1 VYQKVTYLVKKMVLQ
16 EYLVITLS
24 LKINQRLTILVQQLL
39 SQQQL
44 SNQLGKLNYKTYLIM
59 SNKNGETRLWQK
71 VKKGLTDCFLTRIES
86 STING
91 IPDIH
96 AVMSNE
102 VFWIELKSD
111 SLSYPKLNKWQIVWI
126 NKYILAGG
134 KIIILGET
142 PLKRTLKLYR
152 PVSVFTDPRS
162 LVPFASFSFP
172 LQWPLVQ
179 RRMLTELGSCPDAA

>member
-1 VYQKVTYLVKKMVLQ
+1 MF
-16 EYLVITLS
+16 
-24 LKINQRLTILVQQLL
+24 
-39 SQQQL
+39 
-44 SNQLGKLNYKTYLIM
+44 
-59 SNKNGETRLWQK
+59 NKNGETRLCQK

-102 VFWIELKSD
+102 VFWIEMKSD

-134 KIIILGET
+134 KIIIFKET
-142 PLKRTLKLYR
+142 LLQKSLKLYR
-152 PVSVFTDPRS
+152 PVSVFTDSRT
-162 LVPFASFSFP
+162 LVPFARFSFP
-172 LQWPLVQ
+172 LQWPTVQ
-179 RRMLTELGSCPDAA
+179 RRMLQELGSRPDAA

>member
-1 VYQKVTYLVKKMVLQ
+1 
-16 EYLVITLS
+16 
-24 LKINQRLTILVQQLL
+24 
-39 SQQQL
+39 
-44 SNQLGKLNYKTYLIM
+44 M

-71 VKKGLTDCFLTRIES
+71 VKKGLTDCFLTRVES

-126 NKYILAGG
+126 NKYIMAGG
-134 KIIILGET
+134 KVIILDET

-152 PVSVFTDPRS
+152 PVSVFTDARS

-172 LQWPLVQ
+172 LQWPMVQ
-179 RRMLTELGSCPDAA
+179 RRMLTELALPPDAA

>member
-1 VYQKVTYLVKKMVLQ
+1 
-16 EYLVITLS
+16 
-24 LKINQRLTILVQQLL
+24 
-39 SQQQL
+39 
-44 SNQLGKLNYKTYLIM
+44 M

-96 AVMSNE
+96 VVMGNE
-102 VFWIELKSD
+102 VFWVELKSD

-126 NKYILAGG
+126 NKYVKAGG
-134 KIIILGET
+134 KVIILKENLGKT
-142 PLKRTLKLYR
+142 PLQSALKLYR
-152 PVSVFTDPRS
+152 PVSLFTDPRS

-172 LQWPLVQ
+172 LQWPTVQ
-179 RRMLTELGSCPDAA
+179 QRILQELGSSPDAA

>member
-1 VYQKVTYLVKKMVLQ
+1 
-16 EYLVITLS
+16 
-24 LKINQRLTILVQQLL
+24 
-39 SQQQL
+39 
-44 SNQLGKLNYKTYLIM
+44 M

-96 AVMSNE
+96 VVMGNE

-126 NKYILAGG
+126 NKYVKAGG
-134 KIIILGET
+134 KVIILKENLGKT
-142 PLKRTLKLYR
+142 LLQSALKLYR
-152 PVSVFTDPRS
+152 PVSLFTDPRS

-172 LQWPLVQ
+172 LQWPTVQ
-179 RRMLTELGSCPDAA
+179 QRILQELGSSPDAA

>member
-1 VYQKVTYLVKKMVLQ
+1 
-16 EYLVITLS
+16 
-24 LKINQRLTILVQQLL
+24 
-39 SQQQL
+39 
-44 SNQLGKLNYKTYLIM
+44 M

-71 VKKGLTDCFLTRIES
+71 VKKGLTDCFLTRVES

-126 NKYILAGG
+126 NKYIMAGG
-134 KIIILGET
+134 KVIILGET

-152 PVSVFTDPRS
+152 PVSVFTDARS

-172 LQWPLVQ
+172 LQWPMVQ
-179 RRMLTELGSCPDAA
+179 RRMLTELGSSPDAA

>member
-1 VYQKVTYLVKKMVLQ
+1 
-16 EYLVITLS
+16 
-24 LKINQRLTILVQQLL
+24 
-39 SQQQL
+39 
-44 SNQLGKLNYKTYLIM
+44 M

-96 AVMSNE
+96 VVMGNQ

-126 NKYILAGG
+126 NKYVKAGG
-134 KIIILGET
+134 KVIILKENLG
-142 PLKRTLKLYR
+142 KTLFQSVLELYR
-152 PVSVFTDPRS
+152 PVSLFTDPRS
-162 LVPFASFSFP
+162 LVSFASFSSP
-172 LQWPLVQ
+172 YQWPTVQ
-179 RRMLTELGSCPDAA
+179 QQVLRELGSSPEAA